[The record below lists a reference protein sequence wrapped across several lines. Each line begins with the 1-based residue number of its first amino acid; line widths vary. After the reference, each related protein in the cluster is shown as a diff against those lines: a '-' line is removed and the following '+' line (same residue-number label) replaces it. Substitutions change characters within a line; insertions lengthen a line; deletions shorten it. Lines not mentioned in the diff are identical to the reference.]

1 MKNKVTI
8 ITPTSNSASTI
19 IENLASIKN
28 QNYDNW
34 EHIIVDNKS
43 TDRTLEIIKKKNR
56 EKKIRI
62 ISEKDKGI
70 YDAINKG
77 IKLSKG
83 DIISI
88 LHSDDF
94 YNNKKVLSN
103 VVRAFDSN
111 NVDIIYG
118 NLIYVRKHNIKKIL
132 RFWKSA
138 SYKKGSFHKG
148 WSPPHPSFFVKK
160 KIHSRFG
167 DYKINIGNSAD
178 VELMYRF
185 LELKKIKSKYLDQI
199 LIKMRYGGKSNNNLF
214 EIFRQNLQ
222 ILDFLDLKNPFEILN
237 FIYFKMINRIQQIIK
252 KNHK

>member
-118 NLIYVRKHNIKKIL
+118 NLDFGKVQATRKEVFIRDGVHL
-132 RFWKSA
+132 
-138 SYKKGSFHKG
+138 
-148 WSPPHPSFFVKK
+148 
-160 KIHSRFG
+160 IHH
-167 DYKINIGNSAD
+167 
-178 VELMYRF
+178 F
-185 LELKKIKSKYLDQI
+185 L
-199 LIKMRYGGKSNNNLF
+199 
-214 EIFRQNLQ
+214 
-222 ILDFLDLKNPFEILN
+222 
-237 FIYFKMINRIQQIIK
+237 
-252 KNHK
+252 